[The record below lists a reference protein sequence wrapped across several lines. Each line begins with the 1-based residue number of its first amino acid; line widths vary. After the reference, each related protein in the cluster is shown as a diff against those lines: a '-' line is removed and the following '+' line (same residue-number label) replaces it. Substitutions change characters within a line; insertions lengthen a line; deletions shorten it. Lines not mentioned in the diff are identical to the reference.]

1 MGRPNRTMQSPG
13 TLALAICVTVLCAM
27 NGAGAAD
34 RGVTRCASAGEQPI
48 FTQQGLATWY
58 GGRSVGHRTAS
69 GEPMARHA
77 LSAAHRTLAFGSIV
91 RVTNLENG
99 RTVTVTINDR
109 GPSGRRNHRRILDIS
124 KAAAVALGMTGSGV
138 MRISL
143 EKCLS
148 DQPSR

>member
-1 MGRPNRTMQSPG
+1 
-13 TLALAICVTVLCAM
+13 
-27 NGAGAAD
+27 
-34 RGVTRCASAGEQPI
+34 
-48 FTQQGLATWY
+48 
-58 GGRSVGHRTAS
+58 
-69 GEPMARHA
+69 MARHA

-109 GPSGRRNHRRILDIS
+109 GPSGRRNHGRILDIS
-124 KAAAVALGMTGSGV
+124 KAAAVALGMTSSGV

>member
-13 TLALAICVTVLCAM
+13 TMVLAICVTVLCAM

-34 RGVTRCASAGEQPI
+34 RGVTRYASAGEQPI